1 MGPTNPTVSSDDQE
15 CPENDRECVAKLSGP
30 VLTNIR
36 IVRNQD
42 YKLTQDGWDNIDGLP
57 ILSKGWQKGDRLR
70 EGKILQHSVGQSRD
84 GKRKRGSSGWWWL
97 PSQGHQQ
104 EQHH

>member
-1 MGPTNPTVSSDDQE
+1 M
-15 CPENDRECVAKLSGP
+15 SGP
-30 VLTNIR
+30 LLTNIR
-36 IVRNQD
+36 IFRTPD
-42 YKLTQDGWDNIDGLP
+42 CKLTQDGWDNIDGLS

-84 GKRKRGSSGWWWL
+84 GKRREGHLVGGGC

-104 EQHH
+104 EQHHQHKGEENKRAK